1 MTRSLRLMCVM
12 GVLLLLLIVT
22 ASGQAP
28 APATLKVGVVASV
41 SDAGFFV
48 PVEKGYFAEQGLTIE
63 FVPFRSAADMIAPLG
78 VGQLD
83 IGGGAVS
90 AGLFNALARGIDLR
104 IVADKATI
112 RTGQSYEALIIRRD
126 LVESGRF
133 RTLADLR
140 GLKIGL
146 AARGISPHI
155 DLSMFA
161 SRAGLTMNDIE
172 IVVMAFPDMVPAMAN
187 KALDGALLIEPF
199 RTLAL
204 EERIG
209 VFIESAD
216 KVYPNHQVAVVLY
229 APHMRR
235 EKVDLGRRFM
245 VAYLQ
250 GVRDFNDAFVKKQ
263 PQKKREV
270 IAALAKH
277 TPVKDVALYEK
288 MVMPWLDPN
297 GAVNRQSLRF
307 DQEWYA
313 QNGFVTT
320 KVNLSLVVDD
330 RFVLSA
336 LQRLG
341 RYR

>member
-1 MTRSLRLMCVM
+1 MRPLRWAVALVI
-12 GVLLLLLIVT
+12 LLLLGG
-22 ASGQAP
+22 AAAAQAP
-28 APATLKVGVVASV
+28 TATLKVGVVASV

-48 PVEKGYFAEQGLTIE
+48 PVEQGYFTQEGLAIE

-90 AGLFNALARGIDLR
+90 AGLFNALARGVDLR
-104 IVADKATI
+104 IVADKGTI
-112 RTGQSYEALIIRRD
+112 RKGQSYEALIIRKD
-126 LVESGRF
+126 LVDSGRF
-133 RTLADLR
+133 KTLADLK
-140 GLKIGL
+140 GLKLGL

-155 DLSMFA
+155 DLA
-161 SRAGLTMNDIE
+161 LLVQKAGLTLGDVE
-172 IVVMAFPDMVPAMAN
+172 VVVMGFPDMVPAMAN

-199 RTLAL
+199 RAQAVAAG
-204 EERIG
+204 IG
-209 VFIESAD
+209 AFIISAD
-216 KVYPNHQVAVVLY
+216 EIYPDHQVAVVLY

-235 EKVDLGRRFM
+235 EKVELGRRFM
-245 VAYLQ
+245 VAYLR
-250 GVRDFNDAFVKKQ
+250 GVRDFNDGFFKMQAA
-263 PQKKREV
+263 KRRQV
-270 IAALAKH
+270 IAALARH
-277 TPVKDVALYEK
+277 TPVKDIALYEK

-307 DQEWYA
+307 DQDWYA

>member
-1 MTRSLRLMCVM
+1 M
-12 GVLLLLLIVT
+12 GIAGVVLLLVGT
-22 ASGQAP
+22 AAGQAP
-28 APATLKVGVVASV
+28 LTTLKLGVVASV

-48 PVEKGYFAEQGLTIE
+48 PIEKGYFAEQGIAIE

-78 VGQLD
+78 VGQID

-112 RTGQSYEALIIRRD
+112 KPGQSYEALIIRKD

-133 RTLADLR
+133 RTLADLK

-155 DLSMFA
+155 DLAMFA
-161 SRAGLTMNDIE
+161 ARAGLTMNDIE
-172 IVVMAFPDMVPAMAN
+172 IVVLAFPDMVPAMAN
-187 KALDGALLIEPF
+187 RALDGALLIEPF

-204 EERIG
+204 VEGIG

-235 EKVDLGRRFM
+235 EKVELGRKFM
-245 VAYLQ
+245 VAYLK
-250 GVRDFNDAFVKKQ
+250 GVRDFNDAFFKKNAV
-263 PQKKREV
+263 KKREV

-277 TPVKDVALYEK
+277 TPVKDLALYEK
-288 MVMPWLDPN
+288 MVMPYLDPN
-297 GAVNRQSLRF
+297 GAVNRISLRF
-307 DQEWYA
+307 DQQWYV
-313 QNGFVTT
+313 QNGFVPTP
-320 KVNLSLVVDD
+320 VNLSLVVDD
-330 RFVLSA
+330 RFVLYA
-336 LQRLG
+336 LQQLG